1 MLDPHSCLKHA
12 RSRCNVHVATATHS
26 TPSLLAAWHKTSEL
40 PRRRQSWYV
49 GRQRALQTPDS
60 KGPASIRSC
69 VSQGTKQD
77 LRKRP
82 IAFWRGSHQTSV
94 QLPGL
99 VETMANRKKMKIE
112 NLHRSILFRLFHFHD
127 CCSDGS
133 DTLSNTLFKSL
144 WVETATENCIGSITT
159 YWFRCHPG
167 LTCFKMGSRFKTHQP
182 YVYITH
188 IQYTYIQESSDLSNW
203 TSQISAFSE
212 CQNLTMT
219 FCEQTMAHQETV
231 QRFRPPIAHPWQV
244 KVLRYAVPLCAKAP

>member
-1 MLDPHSCLKHA
+1 MIQTLLGDRRFVEVHALHQFDLGDIAGSVLESINGLRSSTFIPHLRISRGLMLDPHSCLKHA

-144 WVETATENCIGSITT
+144 
-159 YWFRCHPG
+159 
-167 LTCFKMGSRFKTHQP
+167 
-182 YVYITH
+182 
-188 IQYTYIQESSDLSNW
+188 
-203 TSQISAFSE
+203 
-212 CQNLTMT
+212 
-219 FCEQTMAHQETV
+219 
-231 QRFRPPIAHPWQV
+231 
-244 KVLRYAVPLCAKAP
+244 